1 MAIFIT
7 LVYMYPLIIV
17 DYCEFIIIFAFDAVA
32 QSPPGNAREK
42 NLIITSCVTHS
53 IQSVTPNNDH
63 AYSKKACHR
72 NKVLTRGLLCRFC
85 LVLLALF
92 IIKVLLIR

>member
-42 NLIITSCVTHS
+42 NLIITSCVTLS
-53 IQSVTPNNDH
+53 IGYAQ
-63 AYSKKACHR
+63 
-72 NKVLTRGLLCRFC
+72 
-85 LVLLALF
+85 
-92 IIKVLLIR
+92 